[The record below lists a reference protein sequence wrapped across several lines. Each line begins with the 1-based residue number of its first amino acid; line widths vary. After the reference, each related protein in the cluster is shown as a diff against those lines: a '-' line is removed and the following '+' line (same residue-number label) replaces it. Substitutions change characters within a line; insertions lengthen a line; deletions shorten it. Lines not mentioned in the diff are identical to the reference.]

1 MADQNI
7 PTPDFVDISDGAQKA
22 AAAALDQGAPFIVP
36 PDAKKSVSKKAPF
49 DEYNEWTEGAVI
61 EAAWREGGGED
72 VNKINAVVQMKVRAG
87 YPNEEKRTWAR
98 HTLNIRLLLG
108 QGTAEDAA
116 MKSAFPHN
124 LAVSAI
130 TSLFAATGFTPKP
143 KKDDKVSKGLKASLL
158 NSVFPPK
165 GPLNGTDSPLVGKV
179 VLMNLKDAP
188 NKSEKRKHDRRTNV
202 ESYLPDAPA
211 A

>member
-1 MADQNI
+1 MAENI

-22 AAAALDQGAPFIVP
+22 AAAALDQGAPFVVP
-36 PDAKKSVSKKAPF
+36 TDAEENKSKKNDDVF
-49 DEYNEWTEGAVI
+49 YSWSEGAVI
-61 EAAWREGGGED
+61 EAAWREGAGED
-72 VNKINAVVQMKVRAG
+72 TNKINAVVQMKVRAG

-124 LAVSAI
+124 LAVQAL
-130 TSLFAATGFTPKP
+130 TSLFAATGFTPKKTP
-143 KKDDKVSKGLKASLL
+143 GLKASLL

-165 GPLNGTDSPLVGKV
+165 GTLNGTDSPLVGKSV
-179 VLMNLKDAP
+179 IMNLKDAP

>member
-1 MADQNI
+1 
-7 PTPDFVDISDGAQKA
+7 
-22 AAAALDQGAPFIVP
+22 
-36 PDAKKSVSKKAPF
+36 
-49 DEYNEWTEGAVI
+49 
-61 EAAWREGGGED
+61 
-72 VNKINAVVQMKVRAG
+72 
-87 YPNEEKRTWAR
+87 
-98 HTLNIRLLLG
+98 
-108 QGTAEDAA
+108 

-130 TSLFAATGFTPKP
+130 TSLFAATGFTPRV
-143 KKDDKVSKGLKASLL
+143 KDGDKSKGLKASLL

-165 GPLNGTDSPLVGKV
+165 GPLNGTDSPLTGKS
-179 VLMNLKDAP
+179 VLVNLKDAP

>member
-22 AAAALDQGAPFIVP
+22 AAAALDQGAPFVVP
-36 PDAKKSVSKKAPF
+36 ADAVKSVNKKNS
-49 DEYNEWTEGAVI
+49 DEFFEWMEGAVI
-61 EAAWREGGGED
+61 EAAWREGAGED
-72 VNKINAVVQMKVRAG
+72 TNKINAVVQLKVRAG

-108 QGTAEDAA
+108 QGTSEDAT
-116 MKSAFPHN
+116 MKVAFPHN
-124 LAVSAI
+124 LAVSAL
-130 TSLFAATGFTPKP
+130 TSLFAATGFTPKS
-143 KKDDKVSKGLKASLL
+143 SKGLKASLL

-165 GPLNGTDSPLVGKV
+165 GPLNGTDSPLTGKS
-179 VLMNLKDAP
+179 VLVNLKDAP

-202 ESYLPDAPA
+202 ESYLPDAA
-211 A
+211 V